1 MRRTEDGGRTLR
13 GATSWRRLGRRDVRR
28 HNGWFEAV
36 NRNNILSRPEL
47 ECKVSGG
54 AGDNLKRA
62 GIARGK
68 GRGSG
73 ITPDKNM
80 RGCLKRG
87 GNGERGWRREE
98 IWWCAGEEG
107 KKWEGEKKVVGR
119 GEET

>member
-1 MRRTEDGGRTLR
+1 MRQN
-13 GATSWRRLGRRDVRR
+13 S
-28 HNGWFEAV
+28 WFEAM

-54 AGDNLKRA
+54 AGDNLKRT

-80 RGCLKRG
+80 RGCLKEG
-87 GNGERGWRREE
+87 GNGERGWRRGGDMMVCRRGRE
-98 IWWCAGEEG
+98 
-107 KKWEGEKKVVGR
+107 KWEGEKKVVGR

>member
-62 GIARGK
+62 GIARG
-68 GRGSG
+68 SS
-73 ITPDKNM
+73 ITPNKNM

-87 GNGERGWRREE
+87 VV
-98 IWWCAGEEG
+98 EG
-107 KKWEGEKKVVGR
+107 KRYGGVWERKGKSGKGRKK
-119 GEET
+119 

>member
-62 GIARGK
+62 GIARG
-68 GRGSG
+68 SS
-73 ITPDKNM
+73 ITPNKNI

-87 GNGERGWRREE
+87 GGG
-98 IWWCAGEEG
+98 GEEKRKGREKERKG
-107 KKWEGEKKVVGR
+107 KNGKGRKK
-119 GEET
+119 

>member
-1 MRRTEDGGRTLR
+1 MRQN
-13 GATSWRRLGRRDVRR
+13 S
-28 HNGWFEAV
+28 WFEAM
-36 NRNNILSRPEL
+36 NRNNILSRPKL

-73 ITPDKNM
+73 ITSDKNM

-87 GNGERGWRREE
+87 GNGERGWRRGREKE
-98 IWWCAGEEG
+98 GKRKGEEG

>member
-1 MRRTEDGGRTLR
+1 M
-13 GATSWRRLGRRDVRR
+13 
-28 HNGWFEAV
+28 

-54 AGDNLKRA
+54 VGDNLKRA

-80 RGCLKRG
+80 RGCLKGG
-87 GNGERGWRREE
+87 GNGERGWRRGE
-98 IWWCAGEEG
+98 I
-107 KKWEGEKKVVGR
+107 
-119 GEET
+119 